1 MTSYN
6 KLFFAIFGAVLF
18 TVQGAMTDGID
29 SGEWVTIV
37 AAGLAAFGTWL
48 MPNTPVLETAKT
60 WVNAVVLGAG
70 VLAPAV
76 LDGLSSSDLVTFGLT
91 VLTAAGVYLIP
102 KEQRA
107 VRLTSD

>member
-1 MTSYN
+1 MKYN
-6 KLFFAIFGAVLF
+6 KLLFAIFGAVLF
-18 TVQGAMTDGID
+18 TVQGALTDGISTD
-29 SGEWVTIV
+29 EWITIA

-48 MPNTPVLETAKT
+48 MPNTPALAAAKT

-102 KEQRA
+102 KEPKA
-107 VRLTSD
+107 FRLTD